1 MIMIPIPKMMAMMML
16 APTTH
21 NPFTGVKHNN
31 NNKINEED
39 DADSQPNDEVSEDD
53 VDNQPADNNESD
65 DDNDEA
71 PCVSDDGE

>member
-1 MIMIPIPKMMAMMML
+1 MML

-39 DADSQPNDEVSEDD
+39 DANSEPNDEVSEDD
-53 VDNQPADNNESD
+53 VDNQPAENN
-65 DDNDEA
+65 
-71 PCVSDDGE
+71 